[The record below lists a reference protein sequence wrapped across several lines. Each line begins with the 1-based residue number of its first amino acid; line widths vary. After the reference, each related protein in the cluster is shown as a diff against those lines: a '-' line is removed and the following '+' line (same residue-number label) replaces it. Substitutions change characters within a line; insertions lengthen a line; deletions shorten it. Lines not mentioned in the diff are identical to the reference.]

1 MRILLLIPII
11 LAVGCSTMEPKIIT
25 EHEYHDVLVPV
36 SNVPIPPNTDCPTD
50 ALKGIN
56 RGVSDGELVK
66 AYRIA
71 VLQLRDC
78 STLRQKVID
87 KYREIAKEDATR
99 INALE
104 TTPVSASAPFGSSGP
119 IVNPASVGIVS
130 GIDQAHMDLD
140 MALAEFNAIIDD
152 AAKSLKQKVN
162 DKYKG
167 LEKVNAPVSASG
179 PIVAPS
185 SGGNSSDY
193 PEDELRKELGLGP
206 AGSAVPMSAV
216 PPTKEGNTFDDIES
230 EFTDLSGK
238 DYELDENI

>member
-1 MRILLLIPII
+1 MRILFLIPII
-11 LAVGCSTMEPKIIT
+11 LSVGCSMLEPKIIT
-25 EHEYHDVLVPV
+25 EHKYHDVLVPV

-50 ALKGIN
+50 ALKGVN
-56 RGVSDGELVK
+56 HSVSDGELAKV
-66 AYRIA
+66 YRIA

-78 STLRQKVID
+78 SNLRQKVID

-119 IVNPASVGIVS
+119 IVNPASMNTIS
-130 GIDQAHMDLD
+130 EIDQAHMDLD
-140 MALAEFNAIIDD
+140 LVLAEFNAIIDD

-167 LEKVNAPVSASG
+167 LEKVNVPVSASG

-185 SGGNSSDY
+185 FGGNSSDY

-206 AGSAVPMSAV
+206 AGSAAPMSAA
-216 PPTKEGNTFDDIES
+216 PPSKGGNAFDDIES

-238 DYELDENI
+238 DYKLDENI